1 VNVRQIHSLWEVLPE
16 QAVGV
21 FVGTAL
27 PGTLW
32 IAEEVEPVLAATLSQ
47 NDIPDRKIPLMT
59 AQRLVQKLI
68 FFNAE
73 VTAAKAELLDTT
85 MPSSHHCVVSSKSL
99 V

>member
-1 VNVRQIHSLWEVLPE
+1 MPKPVLVNVRQIHSLWEVLPE

-27 PGTLW
+27 PGTLR

-47 NDIPDRKIPLMT
+47 I
-59 AQRLVQKLI
+59 
-68 FFNAE
+68 
-73 VTAAKAELLDTT
+73 DTT